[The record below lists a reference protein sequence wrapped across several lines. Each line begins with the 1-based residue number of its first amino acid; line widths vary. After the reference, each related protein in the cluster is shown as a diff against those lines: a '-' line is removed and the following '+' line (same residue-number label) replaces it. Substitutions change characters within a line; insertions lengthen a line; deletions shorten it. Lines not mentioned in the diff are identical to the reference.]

1 MQALARNVGILSR
14 NNGALASMLS
24 LLNAGEMPS
33 EPKELRIL
41 LQDTGHL
48 ARETGELLLRLQQE
62 CALNEAGSGRE
73 QVALGKL
80 SRDFQLVLRRFQ
92 QLAEDSAQ
100 HAKNDEAHGG
110 GGGSC
115 GGGSGMGIGAGTP
128 PSHPPPQPP
137 SYGGGG
143 RSAATLDYGDDDD
156 DDFDDDFDDNGAEQR
171 GLLGSERQRRQQQ
184 QQQQQQRRRHQAAQN
199 TADAMAEREKIITQ
213 VESTVGEVR
222 EIFTDL
228 ASLVSEQADSINHI
242 SSAIEN
248 TATQAGRA
256 ADELKVAS
264 RYKGQLRSRK
274 CCLYGVALLTAFLLF
289 LIVSKSLG

>member
-100 HAKNDEAHGG
+100 HAATTSSTRAAGVEWIAGAH
-110 GGGSC
+110 
-115 GGGSGMGIGAGTP
+115 AVTTT
-128 PSHPPPQPP
+128 
-137 SYGGGG
+137 
-143 RSAATLDYGDDDD
+143 AT
-156 DDFDDDFDDNGAEQR
+156 AS
-171 GLLGSERQRRQQQ
+171 LLRLLWRRRRRRRTQRRDA
-184 QQQQQQRRRHQAAQN
+184 RRR
-199 TADAMAEREKIITQ
+199 R
-213 VESTVGEVR
+213 R
-222 EIFTDL
+222 L
-228 ASLVSEQADSINHI
+228 
-242 SSAIEN
+242 
-248 TATQAGRA
+248 
-256 ADELKVAS
+256 
-264 RYKGQLRSRK
+264 
-274 CCLYGVALLTAFLLF
+274 
-289 LIVSKSLG
+289 